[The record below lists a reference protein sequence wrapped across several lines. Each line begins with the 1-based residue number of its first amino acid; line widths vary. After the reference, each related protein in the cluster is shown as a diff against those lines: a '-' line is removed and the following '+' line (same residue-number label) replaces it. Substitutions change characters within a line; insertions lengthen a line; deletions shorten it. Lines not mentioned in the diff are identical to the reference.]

1 MKDMIPVVPP
11 KPNKKTKSELSEQS
25 AKYKEAIENQIEKIK
40 SQGLNIGKTALIV
53 GGVAFAGFLL
63 VELFTGFGKKSKSKK
78 AIVQF
83 NPNQI
88 SDKKKEKEP
97 WIVSSI
103 KGYILAFLIGIARE
117 KIMEALAE
125 LKKDEAKSDI

>member
-1 MKDMIPVVPP
+1 MIPVVPP
-11 KPNKKTKSELSEQS
+11 KPHKKTKSELSEQS

-40 SQGLNIGKTALIV
+40 SQGVNIGKTALIV
-53 GGVAFAGFLL
+53 GGVAFAGYLL
-63 VELFTGFGKKSKSKK
+63 FDLLTGSNKRAKNKKS
-78 AIVQF
+78 IVQF
-83 NPNQI
+83 NPNPI
-88 SDKKKEKEP
+88 SEKKKEKEP

>member
-63 VELFTGFGKKSKSKK
+63 VELFTGFDKKPKNKK

-88 SDKKKEKEP
+88 SEKKKEKEP